1 MNYLIKED
9 LIQKLIWGSSNMI
22 SATLI
27 PVQMKI
33 DPLLVKVIHKE
44 NGGVL
49 RQVAFGLQC
58 FQIMKSGLLDG
69 FYKLM
74 KP

>member
-1 MNYLIKED
+1 
-9 LIQKLIWGSSNMI
+9 MI
-22 SATLI
+22 RATVI

-33 DPLLVKVIHKE
+33 NPLLVKVIHKA
-44 NGGVL
+44 NGGPKSNF
-49 RQVAFGLQC
+49 QGAFGLQC
-58 FQIMKSGLLDG
+58 FQIMQSGLLDG